1 MKNKV
6 IIEHNDGDSQNK
18 GNDDIRLANLQI
30 KGQKCAILILPCFNS
45 IIGTVIKR
53 LTVEFE
59 KPIDLESTSDYMKKK
74 WQKGVNLVIMNLKD
88 KIEWPSYLLEPM
100 EYAIQMVL
108 LGYPKRNSEED
119 CKKFY
124 EMLDKYRDE
133 IKTLDKRYRVAYRK
147 KEQEI
152 GLLKMRELN
161 HNEESA
167 ILEKFPKVEDKELMG
182 AVIKKVLD
190 ETELFE
196 EQSYGEK
203 VIKEHLEIVKERVKE
218 TSHEKGSRPRRYKRR

>member
-59 KPIDLESTSDYMKKK
+59 NPIDLKSGSNAARNQ
-74 WQKGVNLVIMNLKD
+74 WQKGVNLVIMNLQE
-88 KIEWPSYLLEPM
+88 KIGWPSYLLEPM

-108 LGYPKRNSEED
+108 LGHPKRNSEED
-119 CKKFY
+119 CRKFN

-133 IKTLDKRYRVAYRK
+133 IKTLDKHYQKWYRK
-147 KEQEI
+147 KEEEI
-152 GLLKMRELN
+152 GPLKMMNLK
-161 HNEESA
+161 HNKGEA
-167 ILEKFPKVEDKELMG
+167 ILKKFPKVEDKELMDNYLKNNHM
-182 AVIKKVLD
+182 VRK
-190 ETELFE
+190 
-196 EQSYGEK
+196 
-203 VIKEHLEIVKERVKE
+203 
-218 TSHEKGSRPRRYKRR
+218 